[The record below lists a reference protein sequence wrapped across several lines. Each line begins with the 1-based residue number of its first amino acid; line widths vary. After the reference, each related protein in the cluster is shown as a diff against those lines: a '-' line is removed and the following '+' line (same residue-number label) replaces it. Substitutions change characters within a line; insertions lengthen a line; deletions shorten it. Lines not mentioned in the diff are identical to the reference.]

1 MKAYSI
7 EMVIEAFTLKS
18 KGYSNMEV
26 ANHFNIAYT
35 NLNNLIAAY
44 KKKGFDYVEPKIYLY
59 AKIRKDYDSKVPVP
73 DILKKYSI
81 TRGVLY
87 GCLTY
92 CKNNN
97 LTDPPEQNLVIPD
110 VSKLTNR
117 YLIRKLNLVG
127 RDNKIRE
134 KYKNGASI
142 VSIGNEFDLSPRHIS
157 TIVGVKE
164 KKIKP
169 PKPKIIKKAPSTLK
183 KPKEVKPI
191 KLPVLKV
198 SKKTKKIQSSPTKD
212 QVLKKMNIGEIKLL
226 KGEKVFKTRNHDIT
240 QQRSIPLGDLKNT
253 VIFVKISDPRTDE
266 EIRNAYLNK
275 K

>member
-1 MKAYSI
+1 
-7 EMVIEAFTLKS
+7 MVIEAFTLKS

-110 VSKLTNR
+110 VSKIPSR
-117 YLIRKLNLVG
+117 YLIRGLRLAERNK
-127 RDNKIRE
+127 KIRE
-134 KYKNGASI
+134 LNVAGTSI
-142 VSIGNEFDLSPRHIS
+142 TNLSEEFDLSTRHIS
-157 TIVGVKE
+157 TIIGIKPKVIKKTLPKPLKKVKEPKPNTE
-164 KKIKP
+164 KKIKLIKLKP
-169 PKPKIIKKAPSTLK
+169 LPKS
-183 KPKEVKPI
+183 KPI
-191 KLPVLKV
+191 KVL
-198 SKKTKKIQSSPTKD
+198 PTKEE
-212 QVLKKMNIGEIKLL
+212 VLSKMNRGEIKLL
-226 KGEKVFKTRNHDIT
+226 KGETVFKTKVHDIT
-240 QQRSIPLGDLKNT
+240 QQRSISLRDQKNT
-253 VIFVKISDPRTDE
+253 TIFVKLSDTRTDE
-266 EIRNAYLNK
+266 EIRNQYLNK
-275 K
+275 SL